1 MADILVPATCPHCG
15 AGIMVKV
22 REAAIAEATRGKPA
36 RPIGSR
42 VQAQSGKR
50 AKRDAPLAIRPAASV
65 SIRDDAGSDGRTI
78 EGILF
83 PYNAPTLPG
92 GAAEFPGMREQFAPG
107 AFAGWLA
114 SRDDAAPPVPIVDRH
129 NGDVIGAAREFF
141 DSAEGLR
148 FRGRLFG
155 STRAA
160 EFAEAVREGVN
171 GVSGEFMIHKY
182 RKMAGVV
189 THTLVP
195 MVGAIAGSYKPAYA
209 GARVA
214 VRESGGSNM
223 NCEHCGEALLPGVA
237 HECQREPVATPTTGT
252 GFAGRQ
258 AAVPGVPGAVAGEV
272 PMSREAITRL
282 VRETADESM
291 RLLAERNLGGRA
303 AIADPWQDLRG
314 YRSLGEVVQAAAQD
328 DADPQLVRW
337 AARAL
342 ADQLTTD
349 NNAGVTTPGIL
360 GNLRR
365 LVDRGRPAITAFGGP
380 ASLEGTGLSFSFPYY
395 DGTLA
400 NLVGEQATQKT
411 EITSAKVEIKAG
423 SVTIKTYAGGSD
435 IAYQLIRRSSP
446 SYLEMYTRIILAAW
460 ALVTDAAFVT
470 ALEAGTV
477 TVDFAEAITAV
488 DATELK
494 GWLIDAAVAVDLATG
509 TPAEFALAGTT
520 AFKAAAKLLN
530 PAPVFNAVGT
540 MNLRQLEVNV
550 GGLPIIHDP
559 NVTTDKF
566 IVSNREAAR
575 WHEDGP
581 FQATAEDVAKLGRDV
596 AYWSLGA
603 AAIYVPAAVVEVY
616 DVTP

>member
-1 MADILVPATCPHCG
+1 MPNVLVPATCSHCG
-15 AGIMVKV
+15 AAIMVKV
-22 REAAIAEATRGKPA
+22 RPEAVAEAMQDET
-36 RPIGSR
+36 PIRRRTS
-42 VQAQSGKR
+42 AAGKR
-50 AKRDAPLAIRPAASV
+50 AKRDARMATRPAASV
-65 SIRDDAGSDGRTI
+65 SIRDDAEGDGRTI
-78 EGILF
+78 EGVLF
-83 PYNAPTLPG
+83 PYNQPSLV
-92 GAAEFPGMREQFAPG
+92 GAAEEFPGFAEQFAPG
-107 AFAGWLA
+107 AFDSWLA
-114 SRDDAAPPVPIVDRH
+114 SRDESSPAVPIVDRH
-129 NGDVIGAAREFF
+129 NGRVIGAAREFESRP
-141 DSAEGLR
+141 DGLH
-148 FRGRLFG
+148 FRGRVFG
-155 STRAA
+155 SQRAA
-160 EFAEAVREGVN
+160 EFVEAVREGVN
-171 GVSGEFMIHKY
+171 GVSPEFLIGKY
-182 RKMAGVV
+182 RKMSGVV

-195 MVGAIAGSYKPAYA
+195 LVGAIAGSYKPAHA
-209 GARVA
+209 GARVSI
-214 VRESGGSNM
+214 RDGGTAM
-223 NCEHCGEALLPGVA
+223 TCDRCGEALLPGVQ
-237 HECQREPVATPTTGT
+237 HECTPEPQTAPVAGLV
-252 GFAGRQ
+252 GRT
-258 AAVPGVPGAVAGEV
+258 AATPGVPGAVAGEI

-291 RLLAERNLGGRA
+291 RLLAERNLAGRGSP
-303 AIADPWQDLRG
+303 IADPWSDLRG
-314 YRSLGEVVQAAAQD
+314 YRSLGEIVQAAAQD

-349 NNAGVTTPGIL
+349 SNAGVTTPGIV

-380 ASLEGTGLSFSFPYY
+380 APLEGVGLSFSFPYY
-395 DGTLA
+395 DGTLT

-411 EITSAKVEIKAG
+411 EVTSAKVEIKSG

-435 IAYQLIRRSSP
+435 IAYQLIRRSSA

-559 NVTTDKF
+559 NVTTAKF